1 LAIEETTRGAALT
14 ASLLDVL
21 SVPIVQGLMS
31 VRSESS
37 GPFAV
42 VFRTYEHAKFVA
54 VLRGRFDLQ
63 IEGAPTPTRV
73 RRGDCYMLT
82 NGMSY
87 RIFNANVPETD
98 AATLYSADRRMAGTV
113 RWGDG
118 VADTVT
124 VGSRVIFSPEGT
136 ARIRE
141 RLPPL
146 IRIPAGTA
154 EAVRFRAILTLLCGD
169 PEGAPGAAF
178 AADRYVGILLVQ
190 VVRHL
195 LYITSCP

>member
-1 LAIEETTRGAALT
+1 MAIEETARGAALT

-54 VLRGRFDLQ
+54 VLR
-63 IEGAPTPTRV
+63 
-73 RRGDCYMLT
+73 
-82 NGMSY
+82 
-87 RIFNANVPETD
+87 VPETD

-113 RWGDG
+113 RWGDR

-124 VGSRVIFSPEGT
+124 VGSRVIFNPEGA
-136 ARIRE
+136 ARIRD
-141 RLPPL
+141 RLPPF

-169 PEGAPGAAF
+169 PEEAPGAAF
-178 AADRYVGILLVQ
+178 AADRCVGILLVQ

-195 LYITSCP
+195 LYMTSCL